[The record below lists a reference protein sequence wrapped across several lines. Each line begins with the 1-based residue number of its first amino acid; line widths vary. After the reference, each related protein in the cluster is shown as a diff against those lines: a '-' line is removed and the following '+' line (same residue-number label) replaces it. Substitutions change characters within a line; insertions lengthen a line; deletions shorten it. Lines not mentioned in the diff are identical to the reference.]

1 MNFEFIKDAEI
12 LKVIYPS
19 CQNAELLAK
28 GMPQASIFSARNS
41 AECIAKLIYG
51 ITHSDEFRSLT
62 FLDLLNDPKVR
73 DFFGN
78 NRRVINA
85 FHFVRQTGNSAVHGT
100 DTFSPDQA
108 LSVLRQ
114 LHFIVEA
121 TAMGLGL
128 NVDCPVFDT
137 NTPVIHVEGED
148 AEAEHQKKL
157 QEIQAEHE
165 CAMQALKKQNDEK
178 IKKALRRRDYEE
190 MIKDRKP
197 FDFSNRAHW
206 DIFAKSYVDMHEYIE
221 FKKQPRL
228 KTTREYLS
236 KYLYYMA
243 SVVSERM
250 DPKGEK
256 AQGFDDYMGAAS
268 IVVICD
274 GKEYRFHKEHVYM
287 GDITDEMIDA
297 VNALENASSFS
308 IDFRIYGSLRIFYR
322 NYASPDED
330 CNDLID
336 ENAPFLGYGMME
348 YLDSIRRREDF
359 SYRAIIVYPTH
370 DYEISAYCIEGG
382 KSYDAFETGAADI
395 VNHTADHHWTGS
407 NVVLVVNFDFAS
419 HPEIVEKLHQ
429 VVLDFIPPNEVEATH
444 DIWNEEE
451 FGVLLNGC
459 NFENADLHA
468 LQEFLEKIND
478 ILAPIAHTCT
488 FDTKQGWYDLDG
500 FGVAYIKCNDQKLT
514 VAGTIFG

>member
-28 GMPQASIFSARNS
+28 GMPQASIFSSRNS

-51 ITHSDEFRSLT
+51 ITHSEEFRNLT

-73 DFFGN
+73 EFFGY
-78 NRRVINA
+78 NRSVINA

-100 DTFSPDQA
+100 DTFSPNQA

-121 TAMGLGL
+121 TARGLRL
-128 NVDCPVFDT
+128 NVDCPVFDA
-137 NTPVIHVEGED
+137 NTPVIHVEGEG
-148 AEAEHQKKL
+148 AEAEYQKKL

-165 CAMQALKKQNDEK
+165 RAMQALEKQNDEK
-178 IKKALRRRDYEE
+178 IKKAVRRRDYEE
-190 MIKDRKP
+190 MIKDRMP
-197 FDFSNRAHW
+197 FDFSNRAHL
-206 DIFAKSYVDMHEYIE
+206 DIFAKNYVNMHEFIE
-221 FKKQPRL
+221 FKKPPRL

-256 AQGFDDYMGAAS
+256 AQRFDDYMDAAS
-268 IVVICD
+268 IVVKCD
-274 GKEYRFHKEHVYM
+274 GKEYRFHKEDVYM
-287 GDITDEMIDA
+287 GDITDEMIDS
-297 VNALENASSFS
+297 VNAIENASSFS
-308 IDFRIYGSLRIFYR
+308 IDFRIYGSLRMFYW
-322 NYASPDED
+322 
-330 CNDLID
+330 NDLID

-370 DYEISAYCIEGG
+370 DYEISAYCIESG
-382 KSYDAFETGAADI
+382 KFYDAFETGTVDI
-395 VNHTADHHWTGS
+395 INHAADHHWTGS

-429 VVLDFIPPNEVEATH
+429 AVLDFIPPNEVEATH

-459 NFENADLHA
+459 YFENADLHT
-468 LQEFLEKIND
+468 LQGFLEKINT
-478 ILAPIAHTCT
+478 ILAPIANTCT

-500 FGVAYIKCNDQKLT
+500 FGVAYIKCSDQKLT
-514 VAGTIFG
+514 VAGTVFG